1 MNSIKKILNLIDK
14 QKFVIKLKKLIG
26 IKKKKDSQRSV
37 NPFIVDVSDHDWEQH
52 NDNVSF

>member
-14 QKFVIKLKKLIG
+14 QKIVIKLKKLIG
-26 IKKKKDSQRSV
+26 KKKKQDSPINV